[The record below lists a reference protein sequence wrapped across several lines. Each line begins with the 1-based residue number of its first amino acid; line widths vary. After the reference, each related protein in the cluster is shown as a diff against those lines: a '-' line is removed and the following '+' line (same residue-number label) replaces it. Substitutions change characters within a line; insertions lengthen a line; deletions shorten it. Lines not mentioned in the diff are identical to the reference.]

1 MLSRAPLG
9 TVKLRKCSLQ
19 ALPVEVARH
28 QDHLLVA
35 EPHLAAGVPR
45 NVDTTQKYLFL
56 VLGALW

>member
-1 MLSRAPLG
+1 MAFSG
-9 TVKLRKCSLQ
+9 TVKHREDLLK

-35 EPHLAAGVPR
+35 EPHLTAGVPR